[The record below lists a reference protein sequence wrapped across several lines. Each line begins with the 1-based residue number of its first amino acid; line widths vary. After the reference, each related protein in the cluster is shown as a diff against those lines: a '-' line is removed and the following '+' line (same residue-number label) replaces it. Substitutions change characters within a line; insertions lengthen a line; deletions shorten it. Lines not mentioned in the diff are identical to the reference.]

1 MLLLFIQ
8 IYCIYEVKMKKQF
21 EFEIFFI
28 FQLTFFQLLL
38 FEIFRRSAFIK
49 NINKNLNKIT
59 NKFKY
64 LKEHIY
70 RIILIIY

>member
-1 MLLLFIQ
+1 
-8 IYCIYEVKMKKQF
+8 MKKHF

-28 FQLTFFQLLL
+28 FQLTFFQLIL
-38 FEIFRRSAFIK
+38 FETFRLSAFIK